1 MALAH
6 AANAGT
12 LYPPLYDGEAFGGTR
27 FMPVPI
33 VLEAGAARLTG
44 EYLVSAKLLSYLL
57 AASLLVLTYW
67 LLRRDRCPAPV
78 AVLLTSTLLVT
89 GTGLSAATSIRNDV
103 LPVVL
108 QLVALALV
116 GRPTARRAAVAAGAL
131 CALALVSKLSAVW
144 APMAIAVWM
153 LRYDRRALTAF
164 AAGMG
169 AVLAVAAVSFEIL
182 SGGRMTENVLG
193 LSVSSA
199 DRVGSLHDQ
208 VARIRL
214 AGREGLGWLSVLVA
228 FGGVLTALAVRRRAL
243 SLFDIAFVLALLVT
257 AVVLLDPG
265 AFLNHLIDVQVLSLL
280 VIGEWWGRRSTSSSP
295 WRGRAPVVV
304 AVVLL
309 AVSATYRENVPIADD
324 LRALFQGTTAADER
338 VPPLAGRVQ
347 ADDRLL
353 SEDPSIPVLRGE
365 SPVVLDPYMLFGI
378 LDAHPAWRDDL
389 VRRIERGEFDK
400 VVLLDIP
407 SSAPFRYRR
416 LHFGSAVVRAIE
428 RRYRP
433 AVHAEGYWIY
443 VPKRPAAELAT
454 GPASTAPAAGV
465 RGSA

>member
-1 MALAH
+1 
-6 AANAGT
+6 
-12 LYPPLYDGEAFGGTR
+12 
-27 FMPVPI
+27 
-33 VLEAGAARLTG
+33 
-44 EYLVSAKLLSYLL
+44 
-57 AASLLVLTYW
+57 
-67 LLRRDRCPAPV
+67 
-78 AVLLTSTLLVT
+78 
-89 GTGLSAATSIRNDV
+89 
-103 LPVVL
+103 
-108 QLVALALV
+108 VALALV
-116 GRPTARRAAVAAGAL
+116 GRQTARRAAVAAGAL

-144 APMAIAVWM
+144 APLAIAVWM
-153 LRYDRRALTAF
+153 LRFDRRALTAF

-193 LSVSSA
+193 LSVASA

-228 FGGVLTALAVRRRAL
+228 IAGVLTALAVRRRAL